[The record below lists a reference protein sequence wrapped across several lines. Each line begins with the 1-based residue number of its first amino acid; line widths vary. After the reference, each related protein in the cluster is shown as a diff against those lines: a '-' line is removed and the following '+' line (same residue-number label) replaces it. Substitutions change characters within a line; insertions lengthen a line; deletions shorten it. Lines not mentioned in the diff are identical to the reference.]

1 MFVCQGLIYAKPKNL
16 ATLPATQP
24 PPDSLIAV
32 LRRPCKTALPSIH
45 RSPPKLT
52 QLPPPSPS
60 SSRQTAP
67 QASTKAHPAPPQ
79 LPFSQSSWSPQTPP
93 PPRPT
98 TPTQA
103 RPHSLFPGPPS
114 LQAPP
119 APRQAPPAAPTRH
132 RLN

>member
-24 PPDSLIAV
+24 HPDSLIAV

-67 QASTKAHPAPPQ
+67 QASTKGHPAPPQ
-79 LPFSQSSWSPQTPP
+79 IPLSPPWSPLTPP
-93 PPRPT
+93 PPRATKP
-98 TPTQA
+98 PPLPPPPPLPL
-103 RPHSLFPGPPS
+103 RPRRPS
-114 LQAPP
+114 SPAHPP
-119 APRQAPPAAPTRH
+119 APPPHPPA
-132 RLN
+132 

>member
-24 PPDSLIAV
+24 HPDSLIAV

-67 QASTKAHPAPPQ
+67 QASTKPHP
-79 LPFSQSSWSPQTPP
+79 TPP
-93 PPRPT
+93 PTPLSPPVAPPTPATPPPT
-98 TPTQA
+98 TAP
-103 RPHSLFPGPPS
+103 SSPP
-114 LQAPP
+114 PP
-119 APRQAPPAAPTRH
+119 PLPSPP
-132 RLN
+132 